1 MDRVTFKKKRERE
14 NSVFTTQFMA
24 QLRFVSVGFVSCPLP
39 AVDRLVCTGGLN
51 PVSRPES
58 KRFHPLESPLQS
70 KHVQGDSGGRME
82 MRRASWHPLAPSP
95 QSAPRCFVLS
105 PSIPERFFVPPVTRL
120 QNTWFWERS
129 REFNRPHLSLWSF
142 AFEWEGRGIKGVKWL
157 GLPDWANKNTRC
169 PVKSEFQRHDE

>member
-1 MDRVTFKKKRERE
+1 MDMRAQYRNNRVNTVGEGNPVIVDGDTGQNKEWIGLRLKKERERE
-14 NSVFTTQFMA
+14 NSVFTTQFMV

-95 QSAPRCFVLS
+95 RSAPRCFVLS

-120 QNTWFWERS
+120 QNT
-129 REFNRPHLSLWSF
+129 
-142 AFEWEGRGIKGVKWL
+142 
-157 GLPDWANKNTRC
+157 
-169 PVKSEFQRHDE
+169 